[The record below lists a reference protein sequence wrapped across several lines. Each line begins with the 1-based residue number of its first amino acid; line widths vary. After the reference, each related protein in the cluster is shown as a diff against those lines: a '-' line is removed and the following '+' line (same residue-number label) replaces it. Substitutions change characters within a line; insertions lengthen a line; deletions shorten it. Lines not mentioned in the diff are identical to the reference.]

1 MKFALRDDDLNYF
14 FNPKD
19 IEKWY
24 ENIWDICPISMS
36 AIPFVIGNW
45 KENTPLLE
53 ELGPNSQREEIY
65 SKIKKDTIIY
75 KLGDNIELI
84 NFVRAKIS
92 EGKIHITMHGVEH
105 RNGDKV
111 LPNVKNNF
119 SIGAEFFTDRDLTV
133 KVKKAKKYLEDILCQ
148 TISVFTPP
156 QNLLSYMG
164 IKAIVNNDMSICGD
178 LPSLRNLKNIKL
190 IGSSNFLK
198 YLYFRLKNKTNIYP
212 FPLKN
217 KELEF
222 ITHFRLQPGTNL
234 KLLYKKF
241 DEVHKFN
248 GNFVLSTHSY
258 AFEHKMKYTNQ
269 TMQFELEKF
278 MNYCKNKESVS
289 FVSLNKIFS

>member
-19 IEKWY
+19 IDIWY
-24 ENIWDICPISMS
+24 RNIWDICPVSMS
-36 AIPFVIGNW
+36 SIAFLKGNW
-45 KENTPLLE
+45 KKNTPLLE
-53 ELGPNSQREEIY
+53 RLGSSNIDVLTL
-65 SKIKKDTIIY
+65 SKIMKDTTIY
-75 KLGDNIELI
+75 KVGDNKELVK
-84 NFVRAKIS
+84 FVNKKIS
-92 EGKIHITMHGVEH
+92 EGKIHITMHGVQH
-105 RNGDKV
+105 RNGDSK
-111 LPNVKNNF
+111 LPVVSNNF
-119 SIGAEFFTDRDLTV
+119 SIGAEFFTDRDLSEDV
-133 KVKKAKKYLEDILCQ
+133 KSAKEYLEKVFCQ

-156 QNLLSYMG
+156 QNLLSYKG
-164 IKAIVNNDMSICGD
+164 ISAITSNKLFICGD
-178 LPSLRNLKNIKL
+178 LPTLRNYRTVRL
-190 IGSSNFLK
+190 IGLSNFLK